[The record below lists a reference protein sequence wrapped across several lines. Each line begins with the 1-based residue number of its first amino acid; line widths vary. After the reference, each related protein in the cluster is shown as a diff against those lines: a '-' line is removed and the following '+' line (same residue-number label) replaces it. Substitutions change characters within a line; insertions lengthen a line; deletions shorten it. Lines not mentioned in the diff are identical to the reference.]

1 MPVILSLL
9 GTIITILIL
18 LNRLADAGIDIGGL
32 NPFLWQRRRKWRK
45 TYEGEP
51 IYKINNPMEL
61 AALLVVGLA
70 KADGDISS
78 EEKHAIL
85 RTFENEFNLSK
96 SDSSGL
102 MSSSVYLLGRG
113 DEFRD
118 NLEKIIQPSMDKF
131 TDEQLTSTI
140 AMLRKVAALGNA
152 DVEIKTRTLAKIEQL
167 LVKIAP
173 SNGKWDQVEN

>member
-1 MPVILSLL
+1 MHIVLGLL
-9 GTIITILIL
+9 GTIVTLLIL

-32 NPFLWQRRRKWRK
+32 NPFLWHRRRKWRK

-51 IYKINNPMEL
+51 IFKIHQPMEL

-78 EEKHAIL
+78 EEKYSIL
-85 RTFENEFNLSK
+85 RMFENEFHLSK
-96 SDSSGL
+96 SDASGL

-118 NLEKIIQPSMDKF
+118 GLGKIIKPAIGEF
-131 TDEQLTSTI
+131 TDEQLQSTI
-140 AMLRKVAALGNA
+140 NMLRKVASLGGAEA
-152 DVEIKTRTLAKIEQL
+152 DVKASTLERIEKS
-167 LVKIAP
+167 LVENKKP
-173 SNGKWDQVEN
+173 SGKWA